1 MKKNRKRLMAAFMAV
16 LMVLTLVPTWLL
28 GGIFATTAKADGKEV
43 TLSQMY
49 KDGYI
54 LLNKDGKKVYSYEM
68 KDANGTIAD
77 IEAVAPQGNLT
88 DKKNYLNVKPSEA
101 VTLDTDKD
109 TVDKDSMPKDGYMKL
124 TVKKDATDLKLY
136 VNTSGT
142 KQTICV
148 VKKEGSD
155 YTWVSKEYKA
165 DKAEK
170 TGDKKS
176 KYYTVDFGTV
186 KSGEEYY
193 IFVKASSAKDVAY
206 WGYDITGNFVPV
218 PAPDATKSVTTVTQ
232 DTTDTSKI
240 VVNVKNLAV
249 NEKGPAVYYS
259 LQRVKVTYGTDGSPD
274 WTKAEEIYKY
284 TGKETSFSYE
294 DTVSKTGVYYYR
306 VVGKGLGSTDSNG
319 TATTAGVSYE
329 ADVKVSVTGDV
340 NKLTATWAD
349 IETAT
354 SYNVYVYKNTEAC
367 PSTPTKTIS
376 TEEIA
381 AFKEAKTDISYT
393 AEGLTAGVKYNVKVD
408 AVREAGIKSGEVVT
422 VRVLEDI
429 DTSKAITGMKLV
441 NQESTLPVTV
451 IRDKSEITAFQPA
464 TTGGVSSKGFAN
476 TSYVILNDQIAADKD
491 FTLTADVTVKANP
504 ASSGSGV
511 YVGAFTDIEKAAA
524 KLYAVGFRG
533 ANSGVYD
540 MVYYR
545 NKADNSYS
553 GGKYNSTVNA
563 YTLDTTYSVT
573 VTRENGSYTT
583 AVKSADG
590 KVDLKSVSEE
600 PSADLKGA
608 VNVGFAIIGTTAV
621 VNNLKV
627 VSGSDTLIDASTF
640 EGSFSPFSNNWDSY
654 EGTSVTEAVNDNE
667 NGKVKVTV
675 AGEIGT
681 YGAGSIDVNMYNEAG
696 ELKDTKTV
704 TAWNTTSNTVEFEPE
719 ASGTYYFEAV
729 AKRTGVAKTY
739 ASSKYKS
746 EGYMLPLKAAV
757 LQLRTAE
764 QSKIEVTWD
773 AVPEATA
780 YKVEYK
786 KEGAAEFTFLEETTN
801 LSAKTP
807 SLTVGDVYI
816 FRVTAVRSV
825 DGQTKMSNEAQLKVA
840 EHEQFTWKFSAFG
853 QGVSVSNDNLSDKDK
868 SKNGYSGGVNTDEG
882 IVNVWSLDS
891 KGKLVPASTDG
902 VAFYYATIPTNKNFT
917 LTATAKVNNWKY
929 TNGQEGF
936 GLMAADAV
944 GNNGDSS
951 VFWNNSYMASVTKV
965 EYYSNVDEETG
976 EATVSKTSGEK
987 ISMKL
992 GIGSQEKIGVNK
1004 NNISKLLDNDSDTVN
1019 NEFKTTMSTLETSKL
1034 GSAAGTFNLI
1044 GNYSNTDATF
1054 VGTTVENPITEVKLT
1069 IQKNNTGYFVSYT
1082 DAEGNTTTKK
1092 YYDTEALSQIDSD
1105 NVYVGMFASRT
1116 FDVTYSDISLTTIDP
1131 ADDAPAEERPVEYK
1145 DIQVNVTSSST
1156 ASSEDYTFK
1165 GMSTADGHVVVT
1177 KGDDV
1182 IGETDVTANESFTI
1196 NTKLVA
1202 GDNKFVATFT
1212 PDENFKFGE
1221 YELPTSYDSI
1231 EVSKTVTYAYFTGDL
1246 IYVSADATKAVD
1258 EAKANET
1265 YSAKAQINSGKGTK
1279 DNPIDIYNAVAYARP
1294 GQKIL
1299 LLDGDYKVVNNLLIP
1314 FGIDGTDE
1322 KPIYLMP
1329 ESSDSRV
1336 VLDFE
1341 GTTGEGI
1348 TLCGS
1353 YWYIQNID
1361 VTNSANGKDGI
1372 HVCGSHNVLDTVNT
1386 YKNGNTGIQISRYSS
1401 AQDKTDWPAYNTI
1414 KNCTSHNNAD
1424 AGYEDADGFA
1434 AKLTIGKGNV
1444 FVGCIA
1450 HHNADDG
1457 WDFFAKVET
1466 GNIPSVV
1473 IMNCVAYA
1481 NGYIESENGLIDAGN
1496 GNGFKMGGSS
1506 LPGSHVII
1514 NSVAF
1519 DNKAK
1524 GIDSNSC
1531 PDNVVVGCTSFNN
1544 ENSNVALYTND
1555 SKNTNYRTNG
1565 IISYRNVD
1573 VKVADN
1579 IKAKG
1584 TQDKAK
1590 LYDAT
1595 DYYWLAASGDA
1606 KEASKVFTDVN
1617 FVTLNTNDVK
1627 VTRNAN
1633 GTINMNG
1640 LGMLTADTRKAL
1652 GVGIG
1657 ADSLDKAPQLTSE
1670 GYALVIDAL
1679 GYDEANRVLGLSLES
1694 AFILRDGAEGALTG
1708 DSNNIAVMVVL
1719 LLASMAVAGGAIV
1732 YSKKRKVVSK

>member
-28 GGIFATTAKADGKEV
+28 GGIFATTAKADDDVTLGYTFKEADLSKDKSSSSAEIKDGDGIVYEV
-43 TLSQMY
+43 TAV
-49 KDGYI
+49 K
-54 LLNKDGKKVYSYEM
+54 GKGEEFS
-68 KDANGTIAD
+68 IA
-77 IEAVAPQGNLT
+77 GNT
-88 DKKNYLNVKPSEA
+88 
-101 VTLDTDKD
+101 
-109 TVDKDSMPKDGYMKL
+109 
-124 TVKKDATDLKLY
+124 LKLK
-136 VNTSGT
+136 G
-142 KQTICV
+142 
-148 VKKEGSD
+148 
-155 YTWVSKEYKA
+155 
-165 DKAEK
+165 
-170 TGDKKS
+170 
-176 KYYTVDFGTV
+176 V
-186 KSGEEYY
+186 KSQANEE
-193 IFVKASSAKDVAY
+193 ITDVKAGDVIYLYANKAKRLK
-206 WGYDITGNFVPV
+206 ITGEDAIKVTGAFKYIA
-218 PAPDATKSVTTVTQ
+218 APDATKSVVTATNSAEDATKVTV
-232 DTTDTSKI
+232 D
-240 VVNVKNLAV
+240 VKDLAV
-249 NEKGPAVYYS
+249 NEKGPDVYYL
-259 LQRVKVTYGTDGSPD
+259 LQRAKVAYGSDATPD
-274 WTKAEEIYKY
+274 WTKAEEVSTY
-284 TGKETSFSYE
+284 TGKETSFTYE
-294 DTVSKTGVYYYR
+294 DTLSKSGTYYYR
-306 VVGKGLGSTDSNG
+306 VVGKGVAANDSEG

-408 AVREAGIKSGEVVT
+408 AVREAGVKSGEVVT

-1004 NNISKLLDNDSDTVN
+1004 NNLSKLLDNDSDTVN

-1054 VGTTVENPITEVKLT
+1054 EGTTVENPITEVKLT

-1145 DIQVNVTSSST
+1145 DIQVSVTSSST

-1165 GMSTADGHVVVT
+1165 GMSNADGHVVVT

-1196 NTKLVA
+1196 DTKLVA

-1221 YELPTSYDSI
+1221 YELPTSYDPI

-1299 LLDGDYKVVNNLLIP
+1299 LLDGDYKVANNLLIP

-1322 KPIYLMP
+1322 KPIYLMS

-1348 TLCGS
+1348 TLCGN
-1353 YWYIQNID
+1353 YWYIQNVD

-1401 AQDKTDWPAYNTI
+1401 AQDKADWPAYNTI

-1473 IMNCVAYA
+1473 IMNCVAYG

-1496 GNGFKMGGSS
+1496 GNGFKIGGSS

-1555 SKNTNYRTNG
+1555 AKNTNYRTNG
-1565 IISYRNVD
+1565 IISYRNAY

-1579 IKAKG
+1579 LKARG
-1584 TQDKAK
+1584 TQDTAK

-1595 DYYWLAASGDA
+1595 DYYWLSASGDA
-1606 KEASKVFTDVN
+1606 KEASTLLTDAN

>member
-240 VVNVKNLAV
+240 VVNVKDLAV

-408 AVREAGIKSGEVVT
+408 AVREAGVKSGEVVT

>member
-240 VVNVKNLAV
+240 VVNVKDLAV

-329 ADVKVSVTGDV
+329 ADVKVSTTGDV

-408 AVREAGIKSGEVVT
+408 AVREAGVKSGEVVT

-1004 NNISKLLDNDSDTVN
+1004 NNLSKLLDNDSDTVN

-1054 VGTTVENPITEVKLT
+1054 EGTTVENPITEVKLT

-1145 DIQVNVTSSST
+1145 DIQVSVTSSST

-1165 GMSTADGHVVVT
+1165 GMSNADGHVVVT

-1196 NTKLVA
+1196 DTKLVA

-1221 YELPTSYDSI
+1221 YELPTSYDPI

-1299 LLDGDYKVVNNLLIP
+1299 LLDGDYKVANNLLIP

-1322 KPIYLMP
+1322 KPIYLMS

-1348 TLCGS
+1348 TLCGN
-1353 YWYIQNID
+1353 YWYIQNVD

-1401 AQDKTDWPAYNTI
+1401 AQDKADWPAYNTI

-1473 IMNCVAYA
+1473 IMNCVAYG

-1555 SKNTNYRTNG
+1555 AKNTNYRTNG
-1565 IISYRNVD
+1565 IISYRNAY

-1579 IKAKG
+1579 LKARG
-1584 TQDKAK
+1584 TQDTAK

-1595 DYYWLAASGDA
+1595 DYYWLSASGDA
-1606 KEASKVFTDVN
+1606 KEASTLLTDAN

>member
-240 VVNVKNLAV
+240 VVNVKDLAV

-408 AVREAGIKSGEVVT
+408 AVREAGVKSGEVVT

-1004 NNISKLLDNDSDTVN
+1004 NNLSKLLDNDSDTVN

-1054 VGTTVENPITEVKLT
+1054 EGTTVENPITEVKLT

-1145 DIQVNVTSSST
+1145 DIQVSVTSSST

-1165 GMSTADGHVVVT
+1165 GMSNADGHVVVT

-1196 NTKLVA
+1196 DTKLVA

-1221 YELPTSYDSI
+1221 YELPTSYDPI

-1299 LLDGDYKVVNNLLIP
+1299 LLDGDYKVTNNLLIP

-1322 KPIYLMP
+1322 KPIYLMS

-1348 TLCGS
+1348 TLCGN
-1353 YWYIQNID
+1353 YWYIQNVD

-1401 AQDKTDWPAYNTI
+1401 AQDKADWPAYNTI

-1473 IMNCVAYA
+1473 IMNCVAYG

-1555 SKNTNYRTNG
+1555 AKNTNYRTNG
-1565 IISYRNVD
+1565 IISYRNAY

-1579 IKAKG
+1579 LKARG
-1584 TQDKAK
+1584 TQDTAK

-1595 DYYWLAASGDA
+1595 DYYWLSASGDA
-1606 KEASKVFTDVN
+1606 KEASTLLTDAN

>member
-240 VVNVKNLAV
+240 VVNVKDLAV

-408 AVREAGIKSGEVVT
+408 AVREAGVKSGEVVT

-1555 SKNTNYRTNG
+1555 AKNTNYRTNG
-1565 IISYRNVD
+1565 IISYRNAY

-1579 IKAKG
+1579 LKARG
-1584 TQDKAK
+1584 TQDTAK

-1595 DYYWLAASGDA
+1595 DYYWLSASGDA
-1606 KEASKVFTDVN
+1606 KEASTLLTDAN

>member
-408 AVREAGIKSGEVVT
+408 AVREAGVKSGEVVT

-1719 LLASMAVAGGAIV
+1719 L
-1732 YSKKRKVVSK
+1732 

>member
-28 GGIFATTAKADGKEV
+28 GGIFATTAKADDDVTLGYTFKEADLSKDKSSSSAEIKDGDGIVYEV
-43 TLSQMY
+43 TAVKGKGEEFSIAGNTLKL
-49 KDGYI
+49 KDGTVTVI
-54 LLNKDGKKVYSYEM
+54 ASNK
-68 KDANGTIAD
+68 
-77 IEAVAPQGNLT
+77 
-88 DKKNYLNVKPSEA
+88 A
-101 VTLDTDKD
+101 VTNKVLANEEITD
-109 TVDKDSMPKDGYMKL
+109 
-124 TVKKDATDLKLY
+124 
-136 VNTSGT
+136 
-142 KQTICV
+142 
-148 VKKEGSD
+148 
-155 YTWVSKEYKA
+155 
-165 DKAEK
+165 
-170 TGDKKS
+170 
-176 KYYTVDFGTV
+176 
-186 KSGEEYY
+186 
-193 IFVKASSAKDVAY
+193 VKAGDVIYLYANKAKRLK
-206 WGYDITGNFVPV
+206 ITGEDAIKVTGAFKYIA
-218 PAPDATKSVTTVTQ
+218 APDATKSVVTATNSAEDATKVTV
-232 DTTDTSKI
+232 D
-240 VVNVKNLAV
+240 VKDLAV
-249 NEKGPAVYYS
+249 NEKGPDVYYL
-259 LQRVKVTYGTDGSPD
+259 LQRAKVAYGSDATPD
-274 WTKAEEIYKY
+274 WTKAEEVSTY
-284 TGKETSFSYE
+284 TGKETSFTYE
-294 DTVSKTGVYYYR
+294 DTLSKSGTYYYR
-306 VVGKGLGSTDSNG
+306 VVGKGVAANDSEG

-408 AVREAGIKSGEVVT
+408 AVREAGVKSGEVVT

-1004 NNISKLLDNDSDTVN
+1004 NNLSKLLDNDSDTVN

-1054 VGTTVENPITEVKLT
+1054 EGTTVENPITEVKLT

-1116 FDVTYSDISLTTIDP
+1116 FDVTYSDISL
-1131 ADDAPAEERPVEYK
+1131 
-1145 DIQVNVTSSST
+1145 
-1156 ASSEDYTFK
+1156 SSEDYTFK
-1165 GMSTADGHVVVT
+1165 GMSNADGHVVVT

-1196 NTKLVA
+1196 DTKLVA

-1221 YELPTSYDSI
+1221 YELPTSYDPI
-1231 EVSKTVTYAYFTGDL
+1231 EVSKIVTYAYFTGDL

-1299 LLDGDYKVVNNLLIP
+1299 LLDGDYKVANNLLIP

-1322 KPIYLMP
+1322 KPIYLMS

-1348 TLCGS
+1348 TLCGN
-1353 YWYIQNID
+1353 YWYIQNVD

-1401 AQDKTDWPAYNTI
+1401 AQDKADWPAYNTI

-1473 IMNCVAYA
+1473 IMNCVAYG

-1555 SKNTNYRTNG
+1555 AKNTNYRTNG
-1565 IISYRNVD
+1565 IISYRNAY

-1579 IKAKG
+1579 LKARG
-1584 TQDKAK
+1584 TQDTAK

-1595 DYYWLAASGDA
+1595 DYYWLSASGDA
-1606 KEASKVFTDVN
+1606 KEASTLLTDAN

>member
-170 TGDKKS
+170 TGDKK
-176 KYYTVDFGTV
+176 YYTVDFGTV

-240 VVNVKNLAV
+240 VVNVKDLAV

-408 AVREAGIKSGEVVT
+408 AVREAGVKSGEVVT

-1004 NNISKLLDNDSDTVN
+1004 NNLSKLLDNDSDTVN

-1054 VGTTVENPITEVKLT
+1054 EGTTVENPITEVKLT

-1145 DIQVNVTSSST
+1145 DIQVSVTSSST

-1165 GMSTADGHVVVT
+1165 GMSNADGHVVVT

-1196 NTKLVA
+1196 DTKLVA

-1221 YELPTSYDSI
+1221 YELPTSYDPI

-1299 LLDGDYKVVNNLLIP
+1299 LLDGDYKVTNNLLIP

-1322 KPIYLMP
+1322 KPIYLMS

-1348 TLCGS
+1348 TLCGN
-1353 YWYIQNID
+1353 YWYIQNVD

-1401 AQDKTDWPAYNTI
+1401 AQDKADWPAYNTI

-1473 IMNCVAYA
+1473 IMNCVAYG

-1555 SKNTNYRTNG
+1555 AKNTNYRTNG
-1565 IISYRNVD
+1565 IISYRNAY

-1579 IKAKG
+1579 LKARG
-1584 TQDKAK
+1584 TQDTAK

-1595 DYYWLAASGDA
+1595 DYYWLSASGDA
-1606 KEASKVFTDVN
+1606 KEASTLLTDAN

>member
-240 VVNVKNLAV
+240 VVNVKDLAV

-329 ADVKVSVTGDV
+329 ADVKVSTTGDV

-408 AVREAGIKSGEVVT
+408 AVREAGVKSGEVVT

-868 SKNGYSGGVNTDEG
+868 SKNGYAGGVNTDEG

-1004 NNISKLLDNDSDTVN
+1004 NNLSKLLDNDSDTVN

-1054 VGTTVENPITEVKLT
+1054 EGTTVENPITEVKLT

-1145 DIQVNVTSSST
+1145 DIQVSVTSSST

-1165 GMSTADGHVVVT
+1165 GMSNADGHVVVT

-1196 NTKLVA
+1196 DTKLVA

-1221 YELPTSYDSI
+1221 YELPTSYDPI

-1299 LLDGDYKVVNNLLIP
+1299 LLDGDYKVANNLLIP

-1322 KPIYLMP
+1322 KPIYLMS

-1348 TLCGS
+1348 TLCGN
-1353 YWYIQNID
+1353 YWYIQNVD

-1401 AQDKTDWPAYNTI
+1401 AQDKADWPAYNTI

-1473 IMNCVAYA
+1473 IMNCVAYG

-1555 SKNTNYRTNG
+1555 AKNTNYRTNG
-1565 IISYRNVD
+1565 IISYRNAY

-1579 IKAKG
+1579 LKARG
-1584 TQDKAK
+1584 TQDTAK

-1595 DYYWLAASGDA
+1595 DYYWLSASGDA
-1606 KEASKVFTDVN
+1606 KEASTLLTDAN

>member
-408 AVREAGIKSGEVVT
+408 AVREAGVKSGEVVT

-1555 SKNTNYRTNG
+1555 AKNTNYRTNG
-1565 IISYRNVD
+1565 IISYRNAY

-1579 IKAKG
+1579 LKARG
-1584 TQDKAK
+1584 TQDTAK

-1595 DYYWLAASGDA
+1595 DYYWLSASGDA
-1606 KEASKVFTDVN
+1606 KEASTLLTDAN

>member
-240 VVNVKNLAV
+240 VVNVKDLAV

-408 AVREAGIKSGEVVT
+408 AVREAGVKSGEVVT

-545 NKADNSYS
+545 NKADDSYS

-1004 NNISKLLDNDSDTVN
+1004 NNLSKLLDNDSDTVN

-1054 VGTTVENPITEVKLT
+1054 EGTTVENPITEVKLT

-1145 DIQVNVTSSST
+1145 DIQVSVTSSST

-1165 GMSTADGHVVVT
+1165 GMSNADGHVVVT

-1196 NTKLVA
+1196 DTKLVA

-1221 YELPTSYDSI
+1221 YELPTSYDPI

-1299 LLDGDYKVVNNLLIP
+1299 LLDGDYKVANNLLIP

-1322 KPIYLMP
+1322 KPIYLMS

-1348 TLCGS
+1348 TLCGN
-1353 YWYIQNID
+1353 YWYIQNVD

-1401 AQDKTDWPAYNTI
+1401 AQDKADWPAYNTI
-1414 KNCTSHNNAD
+1414 KNCISHNNAD

-1473 IMNCVAYA
+1473 IMNCVAYG

-1496 GNGFKMGGSS
+1496 GNGFKIGGSS

-1555 SKNTNYRTNG
+1555 AKNTNYRTNG
-1565 IISYRNVD
+1565 IISYRNAY

-1579 IKAKG
+1579 LKARG
-1584 TQDKAK
+1584 TQDTAK

-1595 DYYWLAASGDA
+1595 DYYWLSASGDA
-1606 KEASKVFTDVN
+1606 KEASTLLTDAN

>member
-240 VVNVKNLAV
+240 VVNVKDLAV

-408 AVREAGIKSGEVVT
+408 AVREAGVKSGEVVT

-1004 NNISKLLDNDSDTVN
+1004 NNLSKLLDNDSDTVN

-1044 GNYSNTDATF
+1044 GN
-1054 VGTTVENPITEVKLT
+1054 I
-1069 IQKNNTGYFVSYT
+1069 
-1082 DAEGNTTTKK
+1082 
-1092 YYDTEALSQIDSD
+1092 
-1105 NVYVGMFASRT
+1105 
-1116 FDVTYSDISLTTIDP
+1116 
-1131 ADDAPAEERPVEYK
+1131 
-1145 DIQVNVTSSST
+1145 
-1156 ASSEDYTFK
+1156 
-1165 GMSTADGHVVVT
+1165 
-1177 KGDDV
+1177 
-1182 IGETDVTANESFTI
+1182 
-1196 NTKLVA
+1196 
-1202 GDNKFVATFT
+1202 
-1212 PDENFKFGE
+1212 
-1221 YELPTSYDSI
+1221 
-1231 EVSKTVTYAYFTGDL
+1231 
-1246 IYVSADATKAVD
+1246 
-1258 EAKANET
+1258 
-1265 YSAKAQINSGKGTK
+1265 
-1279 DNPIDIYNAVAYARP
+1279 
-1294 GQKIL
+1294 
-1299 LLDGDYKVVNNLLIP
+1299 
-1314 FGIDGTDE
+1314 
-1322 KPIYLMP
+1322 
-1329 ESSDSRV
+1329 
-1336 VLDFE
+1336 
-1341 GTTGEGI
+1341 
-1348 TLCGS
+1348 
-1353 YWYIQNID
+1353 
-1361 VTNSANGKDGI
+1361 
-1372 HVCGSHNVLDTVNT
+1372 
-1386 YKNGNTGIQISRYSS
+1386 
-1401 AQDKTDWPAYNTI
+1401 
-1414 KNCTSHNNAD
+1414 
-1424 AGYEDADGFA
+1424 
-1434 AKLTIGKGNV
+1434 
-1444 FVGCIA
+1444 
-1450 HHNADDG
+1450 
-1457 WDFFAKVET
+1457 
-1466 GNIPSVV
+1466 
-1473 IMNCVAYA
+1473 
-1481 NGYIESENGLIDAGN
+1481 
-1496 GNGFKMGGSS
+1496 
-1506 LPGSHVII
+1506 
-1514 NSVAF
+1514 
-1519 DNKAK
+1519 
-1524 GIDSNSC
+1524 
-1531 PDNVVVGCTSFNN
+1531 
-1544 ENSNVALYTND
+1544 
-1555 SKNTNYRTNG
+1555 
-1565 IISYRNVD
+1565 
-1573 VKVADN
+1573 
-1579 IKAKG
+1579 
-1584 TQDKAK
+1584 
-1590 LYDAT
+1590 
-1595 DYYWLAASGDA
+1595 
-1606 KEASKVFTDVN
+1606 
-1617 FVTLNTNDVK
+1617 
-1627 VTRNAN
+1627 
-1633 GTINMNG
+1633 
-1640 LGMLTADTRKAL
+1640 
-1652 GVGIG
+1652 
-1657 ADSLDKAPQLTSE
+1657 
-1670 GYALVIDAL
+1670 
-1679 GYDEANRVLGLSLES
+1679 
-1694 AFILRDGAEGALTG
+1694 
-1708 DSNNIAVMVVL
+1708 
-1719 LLASMAVAGGAIV
+1719 
-1732 YSKKRKVVSK
+1732 

>member
-28 GGIFATTAKADGKEV
+28 GGIFATTAKADDDV
-43 TLSQMY
+43 TLGYTFKEADLSKDKSSSSAEI
-49 KDGYI
+49 KDG
-54 LLNKDGKKVYSYEM
+54 
-68 KDANGTIAD
+68 
-77 IEAVAPQGNLT
+77 
-88 DKKNYLNVKPSEA
+88 
-101 VTLDTDKD
+101 
-109 TVDKDSMPKDGYMKL
+109 
-124 TVKKDATDLKLY
+124 
-136 VNTSGT
+136 
-142 KQTICV
+142 
-148 VKKEGSD
+148 
-155 YTWVSKEYKA
+155 
-165 DKAEK
+165 
-170 TGDKKS
+170 
-176 KYYTVDFGTV
+176 
-186 KSGEEYY
+186 
-193 IFVKASSAKDVAY
+193 
-206 WGYDITGNFVPV
+206 
-218 PAPDATKSVTTVTQ
+218 DATKVTV
-232 DTTDTSKI
+232 D
-240 VVNVKNLAV
+240 VKDLAV
-249 NEKGPAVYYS
+249 NEKGPDVYYL
-259 LQRVKVTYGTDGSPD
+259 LQRAKVAYGSDATPD
-274 WTKAEEIYKY
+274 WTKAEEVSTY
-284 TGKETSFSYE
+284 TGKETSFTYE
-294 DTVSKTGVYYYR
+294 DTLSKSGTYYYR
-306 VVGKGLGSTDSNG
+306 VVGKGVAANDSEG

-408 AVREAGIKSGEVVT
+408 AVREAGVKSGEVVT

-1004 NNISKLLDNDSDTVN
+1004 NNLSKLLDNDSDTVN

-1054 VGTTVENPITEVKLT
+1054 EGTTVENPITEVKLT

-1145 DIQVNVTSSST
+1145 DIQVSVTSSST

-1165 GMSTADGHVVVT
+1165 GMSNADGHVVVT

-1196 NTKLVA
+1196 DTKLVA

-1221 YELPTSYDSI
+1221 YELPTSYDPI

-1299 LLDGDYKVVNNLLIP
+1299 LLDGDYKVANNLLIP

-1322 KPIYLMP
+1322 KPIYLMS

-1348 TLCGS
+1348 TLCGN
-1353 YWYIQNID
+1353 YWYIQNVD

-1401 AQDKTDWPAYNTI
+1401 AQDKADWPAYNTI

-1473 IMNCVAYA
+1473 IMNCVAYG

-1555 SKNTNYRTNG
+1555 AKNTNYRTNG
-1565 IISYRNVD
+1565 IISYRNAY

-1579 IKAKG
+1579 LKARG
-1584 TQDKAK
+1584 TQDTAK

-1595 DYYWLAASGDA
+1595 DYYWLSASGDA
-1606 KEASKVFTDVN
+1606 KEASTLLTDAN

>member
-408 AVREAGIKSGEVVT
+408 AVREAGVKSGEVVT

-627 VSGSDTLIDASTF
+627 VSGSDTLIDASTY

>member
-1 MKKNRKRLMAAFMAV
+1 MKRNRKRLMAAFMAV

-28 GGIFATTAKADGKEV
+28 GGVFATTAKADDNVTLGYTFKEADVSKDKKSSSAVIKDGDGTVYEV
-43 TLSQMY
+43 TAVKGNGAEFSIAGNTLKLKGVSSQ
-49 KDGYI
+49 
-54 LLNKDGKKVYSYEM
+54 
-68 KDANGTIAD
+68 ANGGVPTED
-77 IEAVAPQGNLT
+77 YG
-88 DKKNYLNVKPSEA
+88 YVKIS
-101 VTLDTDKD
+101 
-109 TVDKDSMPKDGYMKL
+109 
-124 TVKKDATDLKLY
+124 VKKDC
-136 VNTSGT
+136 T
-142 KQTICV
+142 KISIDYYIESTGNYANCV
-148 VKKEGSD
+148 K
-155 YTWVSKEYKA
+155 VSKDGTATVIASNKAVTNKVLANEEITDVKAGDVIYLYA
-165 DKAEK
+165 DKAK
-170 TGDKKS
+170 RLK
-176 KYYTVDFGTV
+176 
-186 KSGEEYY
+186 
-193 IFVKASSAKDVAY
+193 
-206 WGYDITGNFVPV
+206 ITGENAIKVTGAFKYIA
-218 PAPDATKSVTTVTQ
+218 APDATKSVVTATQ
-232 DTTDTSKI
+232 NTEDATKVAVD
-240 VVNVKNLAV
+240 VKDLAV
-249 NEKGPAVYYS
+249 NEKGPDAYYS
-259 LQRVKVTYGTDGSPD
+259 LQRAKVAYGSDATPD
-274 WTKAEEIYKY
+274 WAKAEEVGTY
-284 TGKETSFSYE
+284 TGKETSFKYE
-294 DTVSKTGVYYYR
+294 DTLSKSGTYYYR
-306 VVGKGLGSTDSNG
+306 VVGKGVAAPDSNG
-319 TATTAGVSYE
+319 TATTAGISYE
-329 ADVKVSVTGDV
+329 ADVNVNVTGDV

-349 IETAT
+349 IGTAT

-376 TEEIA
+376 ADEIA
-381 AFKEAKTDISYT
+381 AFKKDKKDISYT
-393 AEGLTAGVKYNVKVD
+393 AEDLTAGIKYNVKVD
-408 AVREAGIKSGEVVT
+408 AVREAGVKSSEVVT
-422 VRVLEDI
+422 VRVLENI
-429 DTSKAITGMKLV
+429 DTSKAIEGMKLV
-441 NQESTLPVTV
+441 DQESSIPLTV
-451 IRDKSEITAFQPA
+451 IRDKGEITAFQPA
-464 TTGGVSSKGFAN
+464 TTGGVSSKGLTNA
-476 TSYVILNDQIAADKD
+476 SYVVLNDQIAADKD
-491 FTLTADVTVKANP
+491 FTLTADVTVKSNP

-511 YVGAFTDIEKAAA
+511 YVGAFTDIGKSTA
-524 KLYAVGFRG
+524 KLYATGFRG
-533 ANSGVYD
+533 ANGGAYD
-540 MVYYR
+540 IVYYR

-553 GGKYNSTVNA
+553 GGKYNSVVNTYA
-563 YTLDTTYSVT
+563 IDTTYTVT
-573 VTRENGSYTT
+573 VKRENGSYTT
-583 AVKSADG
+583 TVKSADG
-590 KVDLKSVSEE
+590 KLDLTSASEE
-600 PSADLKGA
+600 PAADLKGA
-608 VNVGFAIIGTTAV
+608 VNVGFAVIGTTAV
-621 VNNLKV
+621 INNLKV
-627 VSGSDTLIDASTF
+627 VSGDATLMDASKL

-654 EGTSVTEAVNDNE
+654 EGTSITETVNDNE

-696 ELKDTKTV
+696 ELKDTKTI
-704 TAWNTTSNTVEFEPE
+704 TAWNTTSNTVEFEPD
-719 ASGTYYFEAV
+719 ASGTYYLEAV

-739 ASSKYKS
+739 ASEKYKS
-746 EGYMLPLKAAV
+746 EGYMLPIEAPV

-764 QSKIEVTWD
+764 QSKIEVSWD
-773 AVPEATA
+773 AVPEATS

-786 KEGAAEFTFLEETTN
+786 KEGASEFTFLEETAK
-801 LSAKTP
+801 LSSKTS
-807 SLTVGDVYI
+807 SLIVGDVYI
-816 FRVTAVRSV
+816 FRVTAIRSV
-825 DGQTKMSNEAQLKVA
+825 DGQSKMSNEAQLKVA
-840 EHEQFTWKFSAFG
+840 DHEQFTWKFSAFG
-853 QGVSVSNDNLSDKDK
+853 QGVSVSNDNLSDKSK

-882 IVNVWSLDS
+882 TVNVWSLDS

-902 VAFYYATIPTNKNFT
+902 VAFYYATIPSDKNFT
-917 LTATAKVNNWKY
+917 LTATAKVNTWKY

-965 EYYSNVDEETG
+965 EYYSGVDEETG
-976 EATVSKTSGEK
+976 EASVSKTSGDK

-1004 NNISKLLDNDSDTVN
+1004 NNLSKLLDNDSNTVN

-1034 GSAAGTFNLI
+1034 GSAAGTYNLI

-1092 YYDTEALSQIDSD
+1092 YYDTAALSQIDSD
-1105 NVYVGMFASRT
+1105 NVYIGMFASRT
-1116 FDVTYSDISLTTIDP
+1116 CDVTYSDISLTTIDP

-1145 DIQVNVTSSST
+1145 DIKVNITSAST

-1165 GMSTADGHVVVT
+1165 GMSTADGHIVVK

-1182 IGETDVTANESFTI
+1182 IGETDVTANESFAI
-1196 NTKLVA
+1196 DTKLVA

-1212 PDENFKFGE
+1212 PDENFKFDE

-1231 EVSKTVTYAYFTGDL
+1231 EVSKTVTYAYFTGEL

-1258 EAKANET
+1258 EAKADET
-1265 YSAKAQINSGKGTK
+1265 YSMKAQINEGKGTRE
-1279 DNPIDIYNAVAYARP
+1279 NPIDIYNAVAFASA

-1299 LLDGDYKVVNNLLIP
+1299 LMDGDYKVANNLLIP
-1314 FGIDGTDE
+1314 FGINGTSD

-1329 ESSDSRV
+1329 ESTDSRV

-1341 GTTGEGI
+1341 GTPGEGI
-1348 TLCGS
+1348 TLCGN

-1372 HVCGSHNVLDTVNT
+1372 HVCGSYNVLDAVNT
-1386 YKNGNTGIQISRYSS
+1386 YKNGNTGIQISRFSS

-1434 AKLTIGKGNV
+1434 AKLTIGKGNA
-1444 FVGCIA
+1444 FIGCIA

-1481 NGYIESENGLIDAGN
+1481 NGYIEGPDGLIDAGN

-1506 LPGSHVII
+1506 LPGSHVIV

-1555 SKNTNYRTNG
+1555 AKNTNFRTNG
-1565 IISYRNVD
+1565 VVSFRTAN

-1579 IKAKG
+1579 LKKKG
-1584 TQDKAK
+1584 TQDEVK
-1590 LYDAT
+1590 LFNAT
-1595 DYYWLAASGDA
+1595 DYYWLSATGAANAADKLL
-1606 KEASKVFTDVN
+1606 KETD
-1617 FVTLNTNDVK
+1617 FVTLNTSDVK
-1627 VTRNAN
+1627 VTRNAD

-1640 LGMLTADTRKAL
+1640 LGMLTADARKTL

-1657 ADSLDKAPQLTSE
+1657 ADSLDKAPQLTAD
-1670 GYALVIDAL
+1670 GYALIAEAL
-1679 GYDEANRVLGLSLES
+1679 GVDEANRILGTTLASI
-1694 AFILRDGAEGALTG
+1694 FISRAGTSGALTG
-1708 DSNNIAVMVVL
+1708 DTTNVAIYVILAAISAMAL
-1719 LLASMAVAGGAIV
+1719 LGVFV
-1732 YSKKRKVVSK
+1732 YEKKKKGMTK

>member
-408 AVREAGIKSGEVVT
+408 AVREAGVKSGEVVT

>member
-240 VVNVKNLAV
+240 VVNVKDLAV

-408 AVREAGIKSGEVVT
+408 AVREAGVKSGEVVT

-545 NKADNSYS
+545 NKADDSYS

-764 QSKIEVTWD
+764 QSKIEVIWD

-1004 NNISKLLDNDSDTVN
+1004 NNLSKLLDNDSDTVN

-1054 VGTTVENPITEVKLT
+1054 EGTTVENPITEVKLT

-1145 DIQVNVTSSST
+1145 DIQVSVTSSST

-1165 GMSTADGHVVVT
+1165 GMSNADGHVVVT

-1196 NTKLVA
+1196 DTKLVA

-1221 YELPTSYDSI
+1221 YELPTSYDPI

-1299 LLDGDYKVVNNLLIP
+1299 LLDGDYKVANNLLIP

-1322 KPIYLMP
+1322 KPIYLMS

-1348 TLCGS
+1348 TLCGN
-1353 YWYIQNID
+1353 YWYIQNVD

-1401 AQDKTDWPAYNTI
+1401 AQDKADWPAYNTI

-1473 IMNCVAYA
+1473 IMNCVAYG

-1496 GNGFKMGGSS
+1496 GNGFKIGGSS

-1555 SKNTNYRTNG
+1555 AKNTNYRTNG
-1565 IISYRNVD
+1565 IISYRNAY

-1579 IKAKG
+1579 LKARG
-1584 TQDKAK
+1584 TQDTAK

-1595 DYYWLAASGDA
+1595 DYYWLSASGDA
-1606 KEASKVFTDVN
+1606 KEASTLLTDAN

>member
-28 GGIFATTAKADGKEV
+28 GGIFATTAKADDDVTLGYTFKEADLSKDKSSSSAEIKDGDGIVYEV
-43 TLSQMY
+43 TGAF
-49 KDGYI
+49 KYI
-54 LLNKDGKKVYSYEM
+54 
-68 KDANGTIAD
+68 A
-77 IEAVAPQGNLT
+77 
-88 DKKNYLNVKPSEA
+88 
-101 VTLDTDKD
+101 
-109 TVDKDSMPKDGYMKL
+109 
-124 TVKKDATDLKLY
+124 
-136 VNTSGT
+136 
-142 KQTICV
+142 
-148 VKKEGSD
+148 
-155 YTWVSKEYKA
+155 
-165 DKAEK
+165 
-170 TGDKKS
+170 
-176 KYYTVDFGTV
+176 
-186 KSGEEYY
+186 
-193 IFVKASSAKDVAY
+193 
-206 WGYDITGNFVPV
+206 
-218 PAPDATKSVTTVTQ
+218 APDATKSVVTATNSAEDATKVTV
-232 DTTDTSKI
+232 D
-240 VVNVKNLAV
+240 VKDLAV
-249 NEKGPAVYYS
+249 NEKGPDVYYL
-259 LQRVKVTYGTDGSPD
+259 LQRAKVAYGSDATPD
-274 WTKAEEIYKY
+274 WTKAEEVSTY
-284 TGKETSFSYE
+284 TGKETSFTYE
-294 DTVSKTGVYYYR
+294 DTLSKSGTYYYR
-306 VVGKGLGSTDSNG
+306 VVGKGVAANDSEG

-408 AVREAGIKSGEVVT
+408 AVREAGVKSGEVVT

-1004 NNISKLLDNDSDTVN
+1004 NNLSKLLDNDSDTVN

-1054 VGTTVENPITEVKLT
+1054 EGTTVENPITEVKLT

-1145 DIQVNVTSSST
+1145 DIQVSVTSSST

-1165 GMSTADGHVVVT
+1165 GMSNADGHVVVT

-1196 NTKLVA
+1196 DTKLVA

-1221 YELPTSYDSI
+1221 YELPTSYDPI
-1231 EVSKTVTYAYFTGDL
+1231 EVSKIVTYAYFTGDL

-1299 LLDGDYKVVNNLLIP
+1299 LLDGDYKVANNLLIP

-1322 KPIYLMP
+1322 KPIYLMS

-1348 TLCGS
+1348 TLCGN
-1353 YWYIQNID
+1353 YWYIQNVD

-1401 AQDKTDWPAYNTI
+1401 AQDKADWPAYNTI

-1473 IMNCVAYA
+1473 IMNCVAYG

-1555 SKNTNYRTNG
+1555 AKNTNYRTNG
-1565 IISYRNVD
+1565 IISYRNAY

-1579 IKAKG
+1579 LKARG
-1584 TQDKAK
+1584 TQDTAK

-1595 DYYWLAASGDA
+1595 DYYWLSASGDA
-1606 KEASKVFTDVN
+1606 KEASTLLTDAN